1 MNAFVRI
8 LIVGAA
14 LGVGVAGVA
23 AAAGA
28 DSIDGAWKLNVA
40 KSKFSPGPAPE
51 SQTRTYAET
60 AQGVALTFSGVAADG
75 SQVSGESTFKYDGK
89 DYPITGS
96 PNYDAIALTRID
108 ANTVKST
115 QKRAGKAIG
124 TTTRTVSKD
133 GKTMTLTSKG
143 TSAKGTPYN
152 DVLVFDKQ

>member
-1 MNAFVRI
+1 MNTFLRM
-8 LIVGAA
+8 LIVGTV

-28 DSIDGAWKLNVA
+28 DPIDGTWKLNVA
-40 KSKFSPGPAPE
+40 KSKFNPGPAPQ
-51 SQTRTYAET
+51 SQTRTYVET
-60 AQGVALTFSGVAADG
+60 AQGVTLTFSGVAADA
-75 SQVSGESTFKYDGK
+75 SPMSGGSTFKYDGK
-89 DYPITGS
+89 DYPITGL
-96 PNYDAIALTRID
+96 PNYDAIALTRVD

-115 QKRAGKAIG
+115 QKRAGKAVG

-143 TSAKGTPYN
+143 TSAKGTPYD

>member
-1 MNAFVRI
+1 MNTFLRM
-8 LIVGAA
+8 LIVGVA

-40 KSKFSPGPAPE
+40 KSKFSPGPTPQ
-51 SQTRTYAET
+51 SQTRTYVKT
-60 AQGVALTFSGVAADG
+60 AQGVTLTFSGVAADG
-75 SQVSGESTFKYDGK
+75 SPMSGGSTFKYDGK
-89 DYPITGS
+89 DYPITGL
-96 PNYDAIALTRID
+96 PNYDAIALTRVD

-115 QKRAGKAIG
+115 QKRAGKAVG

-133 GKTMTLTSKG
+133 GKTMTLVSKG
-143 TSAKGTPYN
+143 TSAKGTPYD

>member
-1 MNAFVRI
+1 MNTFLRI

-28 DSIDGAWKLNVA
+28 DSIDGTWKLNVA
-40 KSKFSPGPAPE
+40 KSKFNPGPAPQ
-51 SQTRTYAET
+51 SQTRTYVET
-60 AQGVALTFSGVAADG
+60 AQGVTLTFSGVAADG
-75 SQVSGESTFKYDGK
+75 SPMSGGSTFKYDGK
-89 DYPITGS
+89 DYPITGL
-96 PNYDAIALTRID
+96 PNYDAIALTRVD

-115 QKRAGKAIG
+115 QKRAGKAVG

-143 TSAKGTPYN
+143 TSAKGTPYD